1 MVPLNGEMEVTCWL
15 VGAWALWLEARCFL
29 LLMQQHA
36 PNTIATMRITPPP
49 AAPPATAPTFMVSLW
64 LGTALGAIG
73 VGVDGKD
80 RVGERTD
87 GVYDLW
93 K

>member
-1 MVPLNGEMEVTCWL
+1 MVSLNGEMGVTCWL
-15 VGAWALWLEARCFL
+15 VGAWAPWLEARRFL

-36 PNTIATMRITPPP
+36 PSTIATMRTTPPP
-49 AAPPATAPTFMVSLW
+49 AAPPATAPTLMVSLW

-87 GVYDLW
+87 GVYNLW